1 MYINY
6 SLNQIGNNYIVYNK
20 VDKNHYE
27 IGYVDYKILQY
38 FQKGLSKEDI
48 CKKLSIDKDEFEK
61 NKMQLFEM
69 GFLSDVP
76 LKKKLKVKWN
86 KIYLFRIDTRRFK
99 RSLLT
104 VFLERMLIVMSL
116 FSLTYFFYLI
126 VFNRINLEHLLV
138 FDNTNLLEITLSLR
152 VVQILTVVIHEFFH
166 LIFTINRGANVPEI
180 GVMLYFLSPSGFSD
194 LTQINFFKKKSS
206 KIICLLAGLLFNFT
220 LLTFSILMLSF
231 FDLPIFKFILISNLV
246 AIVINLGFY
255 IKLDGYYILQILLE
269 ENYLREKSLD
279 SIKKLT
285 TKQPKMEDIVY
296 YIIGFCSIAYVPIL
310 LINILISFWRS
321 FG

>member
-104 VFLERMLIVMSL
+104 VFLERMLIV
-116 FSLTYFFYLI
+116 
-126 VFNRINLEHLLV
+126 NR
-138 FDNTNLLEITLSLR
+138 F
-152 VVQILTVVIHEFFH
+152 
-166 LIFTINRGANVPEI
+166 
-180 GVMLYFLSPSGFSD
+180 
-194 LTQINFFKKKSS
+194 
-206 KIICLLAGLLFNFT
+206 
-220 LLTFSILMLSF
+220 
-231 FDLPIFKFILISNLV
+231 
-246 AIVINLGFY
+246 
-255 IKLDGYYILQILLE
+255 
-269 ENYLREKSLD
+269 
-279 SIKKLT
+279 
-285 TKQPKMEDIVY
+285 
-296 YIIGFCSIAYVPIL
+296 
-310 LINILISFWRS
+310 
-321 FG
+321 

>member
-1 MYINY
+1 
-6 SLNQIGNNYIVYNK
+6 
-20 VDKNHYE
+20 
-27 IGYVDYKILQY
+27 
-38 FQKGLSKEDI
+38 
-48 CKKLSIDKDEFEK
+48 
-61 NKMQLFEM
+61 
-69 GFLSDVP
+69 
-76 LKKKLKVKWN
+76 
-86 KIYLFRIDTRRFK
+86 
-99 RSLLT
+99 
-104 VFLERMLIVMSL
+104 
-116 FSLTYFFYLI
+116 
-126 VFNRINLEHLLV
+126 
-138 FDNTNLLEITLSLR
+138 
-152 VVQILTVVIHEFFH
+152 
-166 LIFTINRGANVPEI
+166 
-180 GVMLYFLSPSGFSD
+180 
-194 LTQINFFKKKSS
+194 
-206 KIICLLAGLLFNFT
+206 
-220 LLTFSILMLSF
+220 MLSF

>member
-1 MYINY
+1 
-6 SLNQIGNNYIVYNK
+6 
-20 VDKNHYE
+20 
-27 IGYVDYKILQY
+27 
-38 FQKGLSKEDI
+38 
-48 CKKLSIDKDEFEK
+48 
-61 NKMQLFEM
+61 MQLFEM

-138 FDNTNLLEITLSLR
+138 FDNTNLLEITLSLI

-180 GVMLYFLSPSGFSD
+180 GVMLYFL
-194 LTQINFFKKKSS
+194 
-206 KIICLLAGLLFNFT
+206 
-220 LLTFSILMLSF
+220 
-231 FDLPIFKFILISNLV
+231 
-246 AIVINLGFY
+246 
-255 IKLDGYYILQILLE
+255 
-269 ENYLREKSLD
+269 
-279 SIKKLT
+279 
-285 TKQPKMEDIVY
+285 
-296 YIIGFCSIAYVPIL
+296 IAFRV
-310 LINILISFWRS
+310 F
-321 FG
+321 